1 MTSTFAR
8 SVWCPAL
15 AAMNRRTLSPL
26 APRDE
31 CRSSMGPI
39 EVPSTAVQAI
49 RRVILQD
56 HLSNDDYQVLIDLEV
71 HSLVV
76 EVVFPGISIGMLV
89 KW

>member
-1 MTSTFAR
+1 
-8 SVWCPAL
+8 
-15 AAMNRRTLSPL
+15 
-26 APRDE
+26 
-31 CRSSMGPI
+31 MGQI

>member
-1 MTSTFAR
+1 
-8 SVWCPAL
+8 
-15 AAMNRRTLSPL
+15 MNRRTLSPL

-31 CRSSMGPI
+31 SRSSMGQK

-76 EVVFPGISIGMLV
+76 EVVFPGISIEMLV
-89 KW
+89 QW